1 MNIRLSH
8 SLLLILSIISLTSC
22 GGKSGASGQND
33 GAESPDSMMYY
44 FGIMQA
50 NNFRQDATN
59 DTILLTPEGRKQ
71 FLAGFKAA
79 MKVESDD
86 DSYNQGLQLGLRLA
100 IRLRE
105 FEKMYGVKFSESE
118 LIKSFEECMMSDNPI
133 DISAAQKGYY
143 AIKDRL
149 DLRKNSK
156 ESESAIKELAR
167 QAREDGFT
175 MVSDTLFA
183 KDITQSAGGP
193 KFKDGDHIAI
203 QVNAATLDGREL
215 GRQFP
220 DSITI
225 GAGRVPR
232 IICLATHTM
241 TSGQTR
247 TFMTT
252 PKTIFGNQ
260 FANYQLRS
268 DEPIVFTIKAERN

>member
-1 MNIRLSH
+1 MHRTLSLF
-8 SLLLILSIISLTSC
+8 LLLTLIISVASC
-22 GGKSGASGQND
+22 SGSGSGSSSDNS
-33 GAESPDSMMYY
+33 ESPDSMMYY

-50 NNFRQDATN
+50 NNFRQDAEN

-71 FLAGFKAA
+71 FLEGFKAA
-79 MKVESDD
+79 MKMESDD
-86 DSYNQGLQLGLRLA
+86 DSYNKGLQLGLRLA

-105 FEKMYGVKFSESE
+105 FEEMYGVKFPESE
-118 LIKSFEECMMSDNPI
+118 LIKTFEANIKSDSPI
-133 DISAAQKGYY
+133 DISSAQRGYY

-149 DLRKNSK
+149 DLKKSNR
-156 ESESAIKELAR
+156 ESASAKKELSK
-167 QAREDGFT
+167 QAKQEGYT

-183 KDITQSAGGP
+183 KDVTASGGGL
-193 KFKDGDHIAI
+193 KFKDGDRIAI

-225 GAGRVPR
+225 GEGRVPR

-252 PKTIFGNQ
+252 PKTLFGNQ
-260 FANYQLRS
+260 YANYQLRS